1 MARRSPQKTKATA
14 RPRPLPKPGTRNSSD
29 NPAIATL
36 ARRHAEA
43 ALAAL
48 IEVVGDRTAS
58 PAARISAAS
67 ALLNWGFGKPGA
79 GDDED
84 NGPAELVIRWRNV
97 QDGQA
102 AEPEARKPS
111 PKTSQTS

>member
-1 MARRSPQKTKATA
+1 MAKD
-14 RPRPLPKPGTRNSSD
+14 RPH
-29 NPAIATL
+29 NPTHNHAIATL

-67 ALLNWGFGKPGA
+67 ALLNWGFGKSGA
-79 GDDED
+79 GDDEN
-84 NGPAELVIRWRNV
+84 NGPAELVIRWRNG

-102 AEPEARKPS
+102 AEPEARRPS
-111 PKTSQTS
+111 PKPGQTS

>member
-1 MARRSPQKTKATA
+1 MARRSPQKTKAQA
-14 RPRPLPKPGTRNSSD
+14 RPRPVPKNSAQRPT
-29 NPAIATL
+29 PAIATL

-67 ALLNWGFGKPGA
+67 ALLNWGFGKSGA

-102 AEPEARKPS
+102 AEPEARRPNPKPG
-111 PKTSQTS
+111 QTS

>member
-1 MARRSPQKTKATA
+1 MPKNGMQ
-14 RPRPLPKPGTRNSSD
+14 RPTQ

-67 ALLNWGFGKPGA
+67 ALLNWGFGKSGA
-79 GDDED
+79 GDDEV

-102 AEPEARKPS
+102 AEPEARRPNPKPG
-111 PKTSQTS
+111 QTS

>member
-1 MARRSPQKTKATA
+1 MARIPPQKPRASAAAAKVAPKA
-14 RPRPLPKPGTRNSSD
+14 SVES
-29 NPAIATL
+29 PAIATL

-67 ALLNWGFGKPGA
+67 ALLNWGFGKSNTA
-79 GDDED
+79 GDDGD
-84 NGPAELVIRWRNV
+84 DGPAELVIRWRNA
-97 QDGQA
+97 QDASPA
-102 AEPEARKPS
+102 AR
-111 PKTSQTS
+111 PKTQPRAQPRPRQKS

>member
-1 MARRSPQKTKATA
+1 MPGKKPAKSNAA
-14 RPRPLPKPGTRNSSD
+14 RPRRP
-29 NPAIATL
+29 PAKATFTEMQPVFATL

-67 ALLNWGFGKPGA
+67 ALLNWGFGKSNSARGEVN
-79 GDDED
+79 D
-84 NGPAELVIRWRNV
+84 GPTELVIRWHNA
-97 QDGQA
+97 QDGAPSDEQA
-102 AEPEARKPS
+102 KPK
-111 PKTSQTS
+111 PKP